1 MSILHLKLIVL
12 TEAYYYI
19 LLSLFKPLHGY
30 GIMKKIAEL
39 SDGRVMLAAGTLY
52 GALNKLEQNQW
63 IKALPVNNFDH
74 KKQYVITSQ
83 GKEIVIN
90 ELKRLEE
97 LVNNGHK
104 IMEDN

>member
-1 MSILHLKLIVL
+1 MSILHPERIVL

-30 GIMKKIAEL
+30 GIMKKIAKL

-52 GALNKLEQNQW
+52 GALSKLEQNQW
-63 IKALPVNNFDH
+63 IKALPVNNFDC
-74 KKQYVITSQ
+74 KKQYLITPK

-97 LVNNGHK
+97 LVNNGQQ
-104 IMEDN
+104 IIEEN